1 MRTKNKYSILTLIP
15 IAMTTKDFIARVGD
29 LIGKDD
35 LKTAIDE
42 LRSLLQKSKQLDELI
57 VQSARFNEL
66 MQQIRMGTISFDD
79 ASLTKNKIRYAIMD
93 MLRDIEENLETN
105 PAIETELNKTLQQEA
120 SIVTNN
126 TSQIGNNSNNNIVL
140 QGIKTQNG
148 NITIGK

>member
-1 MRTKNKYSILTLIP
+1 
-15 IAMTTKDFIARVGD
+15 MTTKDFIARVGD

-105 PAIETELNKTLQQEA
+105 PAIETELNKTLQQDA

>member
-1 MRTKNKYSILTLIP
+1 
-15 IAMTTKDFIARVGD
+15 MTTKDFIARVGD